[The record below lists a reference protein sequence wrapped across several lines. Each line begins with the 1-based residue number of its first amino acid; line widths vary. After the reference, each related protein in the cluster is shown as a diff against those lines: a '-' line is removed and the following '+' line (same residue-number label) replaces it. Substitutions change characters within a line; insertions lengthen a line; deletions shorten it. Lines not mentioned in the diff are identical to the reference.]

1 MQANRGND
9 VGTSAWRRLRRRTL
23 RSRVPRCGR
32 GAVKRSRAFYWT
44 AWIGVAGAAT
54 FVGTSLAGG
63 PITKPNDC
71 PGAIVDRANYVGPPP
86 PDHALLRFV
95 DPRTKLDFQF
105 DDSRSPIRRQIP
117 VSVVDGQRAPK
128 SGLNNRSGLNVK
140 LGGQQV
146 FDGPGTHEFS
156 STDVQMSLEP
166 LSEHQI
172 SICIRL
178 DPAQLAA
185 SPGLYRGTIGVAFSD
200 VMRTSPVDVDVTFRA
215 SRAKAMLIVVLG
227 VFLGLVVKVLS
238 EAAVIART
246 TGTRGLRAVWLYMS
260 ELMFPVTLILSVI
273 SGVFAYVTL
282 YAHDRDWGAEADDSL
297 RLFATCFLLQM
308 GTSEILA
315 VLNRF
320 GGGGGSPGAVGASGS

>member
-1 MQANRGND
+1 M
-9 VGTSAWRRLRRRTL
+9 
-23 RSRVPRCGR
+23 
-32 GAVKRSRAFYWT
+32 KRSRAFYWT

-63 PITKPNDC
+63 SSIKPDDC
-71 PGAIVDRANYVGPPP
+71 PGAVVDSANRGYVGKAPL
-86 PDHALLRFV
+86 DHARLRFS
-95 DPRTKLDFQF
+95 DPTKTLDFQF
-105 DDSRSPIRRQIP
+105 DDSRSPIKREIP
-117 VSVVDGQRAPK
+117 VSLVAGQKAPT
-128 SGLNNRSGLNVK
+128 SGLNNPSGLNVR

-146 FDGPGTHEFS
+146 FDGPGPREIS
-156 STDVQMSLEP
+156 STDVQMSLAR
-166 LSEHQI
+166 LSEHQL
-172 SICIRL
+172 SICVRL
-178 DPAQLAA
+178 DPAQLAV
-185 SPGLYRGTIGVAFSD
+185 SPGRYRGTVGVAYSD
-200 VMRTSPVDVDVTFRA
+200 VMRISPVDAEVTFRA
-215 SRAKAMLIVVLG
+215 SRAKAILIVVLG

-246 TGTRGLRAVWLYMS
+246 TATRGRRAVWLYMS

-320 GGGGGSPGAVGASGS
+320 GGGGSPGAVGAPGN

>member
-1 MQANRGND
+1 M
-9 VGTSAWRRLRRRTL
+9 
-23 RSRVPRCGR
+23 
-32 GAVKRSRAFYWT
+32 KRSRAFYWT

-54 FVGTSLAGG
+54 FVGTSVAGEPGTRYG
-63 PITKPNDC
+63 PC
-71 PGAIVDRANYVGPPP
+71 PHAEVDTGVDTTFAGAPPP
-86 PDHALLRFV
+86 AHERLRFA
-95 DPRTKLDFQF
+95 DPVETERFEFQF
-105 DDSRSPIRRQIP
+105 DDSRRPIKLYVP
-117 VSVVDGQRAPK
+117 VRLVDEQEAPTTGLNNP
-128 SGLNNRSGLNVK
+128 SGLNAR
-140 LGGQQV
+140 LGGRQV
-146 FDGPGTHEFS
+146 FDGPGAHRISPPE
-156 STDVQMSLEP
+156 VQKSLEP
-166 LSEHQI
+166 WSAHQI
-172 SICIRL
+172 SICVRL

-185 SPGLYRGTIGVAFSD
+185 SPGLYTGTVGVAYKD
-200 VMRTSPVDVDVTFRA
+200 LMRATVQVEVTFRA
-215 SRAKAMLIVVLG
+215 SRAKAILIVILG

-315 VLNRF
+315 VLNSF
-320 GGGGGSPGAVGASGS
+320 CGG